1 MRLAVITAL
10 ACLSFATA
18 ATAQT
23 ADEVIA
29 KAMAAHPKVPAMA
42 ILVIRNGG
50 VTEEAVHGV
59 RAADAPDKAAFGDV
73 WHLGSDSKAMT
84 ATMIARLVERGVL
97 SWDTPLER
105 LLPDLAAEM
114 RPEYRKV
121 TLAQLLSHTAGLPE
135 NADFAFIRTFYD
147 DPRPLPVQRL
157 AYARRALTDPPVAPL
172 GTKVSYSNSGLMIA
186 AAVAEHATGASFE
199 DLMRA
204 EVFGPLGM
212 TSAGFGPTHRGQPLG
227 HEAGKPLTGNPADNP
242 LAWAPAGGMHMSLED
257 WAKFAIDHMQ
267 GEQGG
272 GKLLRRETYAYLHTP
287 VLGQSALG
295 WGVSQGKFGV
305 SGRLLQHAGS
315 NGDWFALIGIVPELH
330 DGVLVATNAAEDAEA
345 DKAAREAFEAV
356 ISTFPQV
363 KSPGP

>member
-1 MRLAVITAL
+1 MRFAAIVAF

-18 ATAQT
+18 AAAQT

-29 KAMAAHPKVPAMA
+29 KAMAGHSKVPAMA
-42 ILVIRNGG
+42 VLVIRNGG
-50 VTEEAVHGV
+50 VTEEAVRGV
-59 RAADAPDKAAFGDV
+59 RAMDAPDKAAPGDV

-97 SWDTPLER
+97 SWDAPLET
-105 LLPDLAAEM
+105 LLPDLAADM

-121 TLAQLLSHTAGLPE
+121 TLVQLLSHTAGLPE
-135 NADFAFIRTFYD
+135 NADFAFIKTFYD
-147 DPRPLPVQRL
+147 DPRPLPEQRL
-157 AYARRALTDPPVAPL
+157 TYARRALTDAPIAPP

-186 AAVAEHATGASFE
+186 AVVAERATGRSFE
-199 DLMRA
+199 ELMRE

-212 TSAGFGPTHRGQPLG
+212 TTAGFGPTHRGQPLG

-242 LAWAPAGGMHMSLED
+242 LAWAPAGGMHMSLRD
-257 WAKFAIDHMQ
+257 WSKFAIDQME

-287 VLGQSALG
+287 VLGASALG
-295 WGVSQGKFGV
+295 WGVVQNKFGV
-305 SGRLLQHAGS
+305 AGRLLQHAGS

-345 DKAAREAFEAV
+345 DKAAREAFEA
-356 ISTFPQV
+356 IIATFPQV
-363 KSPGP
+363 KPSGP